1 MDADKTNNTE
11 MAGLTIAEL
20 DSTLVCCLMTS
31 LDAPMQVSTMLRKEM
46 FSDKS
51 LGFVFGVIMDLYD
64 HGVQPDMVTVETGM
78 RRLDEV
84 RWKELNGLS
93 FLLPAMLNVRNAE
106 NVIRYAE
113 EVKRQYKLRCL
124 IREIR
129 CRSRQADCGS
139 GTVVAGASARHCRG
153 KSDAYGRRIGGGSF
167 TMA

>member
-1 MDADKTNNTE
+1 
-11 MAGLTIAEL
+11 
-20 DSTLVCCLMTS
+20 
-31 LDAPMQVSTMLRKEM
+31 M

-64 HGVQPDMVTVETGM
+64 QGVQPDMVTVETGM
-78 RRLDEV
+78 RRQDEA

-124 IREIR
+124 MQL
-129 CRSRQADCGS
+129 S
-139 GTVVAGASARHCRG
+139 
-153 KSDAYGRRIGGGSF
+153 
-167 TMA
+167 